1 MIQRFYDPDGGAV
14 LVDGRDMRDI
24 DLFGWREEPSLFA
37 GTISENVRVGKANIH
52 DVIMSLPQ
60 QYQTDI
66 GTVGSQLSGGQKQRI
81 AIARAIVKNPKILI
95 LDEATS
101 ALDRKSEV
109 EVQSALD
116 KVMNEG
122 GAKLTVIVIAHRLA
136 TIRNA
141 DVIHFIVTDE
151 VRGSTIAESGTFS
164 ELVKLNGHF
173 ATMTRRQSCEA
184 VDDDSSPGEK
194 PAADHVPL
202 VAAKKAVSGEP
213 AAITIEP
220 EEQGLDRQDTLAKR
234 VEKEVESRKIPY
246 LRILKMNRENMWA
259 VVLGMLGSLISGG
272 VYPVLALVEG
282 NVLDVLGT
290 YANDPTELR
299 RKLPLWASLFF
310 VVAVAAVIG
319 WMLQT
324 FYALAG
330 ERLTTKLR
338 SMLFRHILRQDQ
350 AFFDM
355 PGRDAGAMAGVLS
368 GDCEAVHQ
376 LWGTSIGFKVQMAC
390 NLAAGFAISFAY
402 AW

>member
-1 MIQRFYDPDGGAV
+1 MGKADATDAEVAEACR
-14 LVDGRDMRDI
+14 
-24 DLFGWREEPSLFA
+24 
-37 GTISENVRVGKANIH
+37 KANIH

-66 GTVGSQLSGGQKQRI
+66 GTGGSQLSGGQKQRM

-141 DVIHFIVTDE
+141 DVIHYIVTDE

-173 ATMTRRQSCEA
+173 ATMTRLQSCEA
-184 VDDDSSPGEK
+184 DDDDSSPGET
-194 PAADHVPL
+194 PAADRDPL
-202 VAAKKAVSGEP
+202 VAAKRAVSGDA

-234 VEKEVESRKIPY
+234 VEKEVESKQIPY

-259 VVLGMLGSLISGG
+259 VILGMLGSLISGG
-272 VYPVLALVEG
+272 VYPVLALVERNG
-282 NVLDVLGT
+282 HTRHQRKRPRRASTLGF
-290 YANDPTELR
+290 PLLR
-299 RKLPLWASLFF
+299 RRGRRHDWLDAADLLRLGRRAADHKAPLQAVSPHPATGSSLLRL
-310 VVAVAAVIG
+310 ARARRRRDGGRALRRLRGRPPALGALHWLQGPDGLQPRRRLCRSHIAARAFRVP
-319 WMLQT
+319 QRYHH
-324 FYALAG
+324 F
-330 ERLTTKLR
+330 
-338 SMLFRHILRQDQ
+338 LF
-350 AFFDM
+350 
-355 PGRDAGAMAGVLS
+355 G
-368 GDCEAVHQ
+368 
-376 LWGTSIGFKVQMAC
+376 
-390 NLAAGFAISFAY
+390 
-402 AW
+402 